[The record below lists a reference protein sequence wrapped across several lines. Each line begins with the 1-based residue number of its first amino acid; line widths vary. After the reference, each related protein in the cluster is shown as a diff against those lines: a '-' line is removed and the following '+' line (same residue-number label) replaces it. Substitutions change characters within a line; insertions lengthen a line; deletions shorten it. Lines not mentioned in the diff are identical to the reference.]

1 MRVWPQRARRGFT
14 LIEVIIALGIFAAA
28 FAGVFAVLA
37 AGAES
42 LRRAQDGTE
51 AAVIA
56 TGLVAEARARFRR
69 SGSLKDVEGAEWPT
83 NPRYTFDLRY
93 IQLDR
98 YGDELHM
105 RVLVYWLRRGS
116 RRHVDFDTILLRKM
130 D

>member
-14 LIEVIIALGIFAAA
+14 LLEVIIAVGIFAAA

-42 LRRAQDGTE
+42 RRRAEDGTE

-56 TGLVAEARARFRR
+56 TGLVAEARARFRQ
-69 SGSLKDVEGAEWPT
+69 SGSLRPVRGVAWPT
-83 NPRYTFDLRY
+83 NPRYTFDLDY
-93 IQLDR
+93 IQLDK
-98 YGDELHM
+98 YGDELYM
-105 RVLVYWLRRGS
+105 RVRVNWLRGGS
-116 RRHVDFDTILLRKM
+116 RRYVDFDTILLRKM